1 MPSPIDVCFLTISSI
16 LFLMY
21 VIFLISLL
29 AYRSTAPLRS
39 GFFTLTFILGVF
51 DVLQMAHV
59 YIFLRFPSFGWFTDE
74 IYLQLP
80 TWLVHYA
87 SCAMWALAVNQHLTV
102 LFIALNRLSAIVFP
116 HEHKRRWRESVIR
129 VITVIICCSGPIYVS
144 PKIFLQ
150 SVERY
155 KITDNRSRSATIV
168 WDNQDLLLTF
178 KYSAAITLSI
188 ASLICFLSYVSIFYT
203 SIQRHIMSAK
213 RRATLLTKRRSSSSA
228 TVLTAA
234 SAGRRKSSG
243 AVSKSSKGSFDFK
256 PSHVHA
262 VSIRNLA
269 KKVSIRAQ
277 TKSTQV
283 VILWEKRELKLAV
296 CGFIIFT
303 FMFIYTVGVC
313 NMSVDDS
320 ARQQAAHR
328 SIWMA
333 SSDLFSGINPLLLI
347 IVSKSLRS
355 RFLAVLCCNW
365 NERQYSPQ
373 PSTSF

>member
-1 MPSPIDVCFLTISSI
+1 
-16 LFLMY
+16 
-21 VIFLISLL
+21 
-29 AYRSTAPLRS
+29 
-39 GFFTLTFILGVF
+39 
-51 DVLQMAHV
+51 
-59 YIFLRFPSFGWFTDE
+59 
-74 IYLQLP
+74 
-80 TWLVHYA
+80 
-87 SCAMWALAVNQHLTV
+87 
-102 LFIALNRLSAIVFP
+102 
-116 HEHKRRWRESVIR
+116 
-129 VITVIICCSGPIYVS
+129 
-144 PKIFLQ
+144 
-150 SVERY
+150 
-155 KITDNRSRSATIV
+155 
-168 WDNQDLLLTF
+168 
-178 KYSAAITLSI
+178 
-188 ASLICFLSYVSIFYT
+188 
-203 SIQRHIMSAK
+203 MSAK

-320 ARQQAAHR
+320 ARQQHSHR

-365 NERQYSPQ
+365 KERQYSPQ
-373 PSTSF
+373 PSASF